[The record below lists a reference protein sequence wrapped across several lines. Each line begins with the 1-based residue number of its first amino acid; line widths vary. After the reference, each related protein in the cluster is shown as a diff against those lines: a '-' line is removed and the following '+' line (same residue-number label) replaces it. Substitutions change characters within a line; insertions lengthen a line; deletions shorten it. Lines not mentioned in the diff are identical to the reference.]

1 MQVSMEQ
8 AAEWVNGSE
17 TLLTNAS
24 QDYMEL
30 LQSVDGDEEQALET
44 ATVPGMFDL
53 WLQSVKWYMAYAY
66 EWEVEVPAVAG
77 PTTYQLVQVMEDRPG
92 RRPAVLGSFWLYSLG
107 GELAGVL
114 YTRERRGVPLCPFVD
129 TAIVTELQQV
139 GARGAFNYA
148 FNRRLNREA
157 SGKRRGYRK
166 QRVHRDDSGDW
177 GDPFV
182 AFDVGYKVRASKFA
196 RALWYIRQV
205 MPGEKCQPTIRQ
217 VRAVVEWIARED

>member
-17 TLLTNAS
+17 LLLTNAS

-30 LQSVDGDEEQALET
+30 LRSVDGDEERALEA
-44 ATVPGMFDL
+44 ATVPGIFDV

-66 EWEVEVPAVAG
+66 EWEAEVPAIAG

-92 RRPAVLGSFWLYSLG
+92 RSPAVLGSFWLYSLG
-107 GELAGVL
+107 SELAGVL
-114 YTRERRGVPLCPFVD
+114 YALERKGVPLCPWVD
-129 TAIVTELQQV
+129 TSIVTELQQM
-139 GARGAFNYA
+139 GTRGAFNYA
-148 FNRRLNREA
+148 FKRRLNRKV

-166 QRVHRDDSGDW
+166 QRVHRDESSDW

-196 RALWYIRQV
+196 RALWLIRQN
-205 MPGEKCQPTIRQ
+205 MPGEKCQPTIGQ
-217 VRAVVEWIARED
+217 VRAVVERMARED